1 MISHGVGDV
10 CRRREAHTAATV
22 VGCAFVTGDGSLDL
36 VDDSRHDGLMELR
49 KLGDLLCLW
58 DKESFLRVGLI

>member
-1 MISHGVGDV
+1 MISRGVGDV
-10 CRRREAHTAATV
+10 CRRREAHTAGTV
-22 VGCAFVTGDGSLDL
+22 VGCAFVTADGSLDL
-36 VDDSRHDGLMELR
+36 VDDSRHDGRMELR